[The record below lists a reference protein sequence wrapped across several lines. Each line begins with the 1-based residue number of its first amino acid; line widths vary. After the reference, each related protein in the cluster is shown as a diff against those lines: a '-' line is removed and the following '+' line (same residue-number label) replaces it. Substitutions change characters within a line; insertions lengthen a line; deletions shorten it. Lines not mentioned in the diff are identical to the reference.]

1 MIPIDLDIKI
11 EKILNFEVL
20 KNGYLNYSVKRGLDY
35 YFRCDLK
42 R

>member
-20 KNGYLNYSVKRGLDY
+20 KNGYLNKYEDGNFFL
-35 YFRCDLK
+35 
-42 R
+42 